1 MSEYQTLSHAKVSL
15 KYHMIFS
22 TKYRRKILNPIR
34 ESVLSAFKEVENRSD
49 GIKILCME
57 LDKDH
62 IHLLIRFKPRYSIEQ
77 VVRRLKQVTT
87 YLIWLENEEY
97 LKKYYWSGKHMLWTN
112 GYFCSTIGD
121 VSEKTLTEYIQ
132 NQG

>member
-49 GIKILCME
+49 GIKILCVE

-87 YLIWLENEEY
+87 YLIWLKNEEY
-97 LKKYYWSGKHMLWTN
+97 ATNGEIKNPPIEETKNYLKKIKTN
-112 GYFCSTIGD
+112 LKVYAHRI
-121 VSEKTLTEYIQ
+121 
-132 NQG
+132 